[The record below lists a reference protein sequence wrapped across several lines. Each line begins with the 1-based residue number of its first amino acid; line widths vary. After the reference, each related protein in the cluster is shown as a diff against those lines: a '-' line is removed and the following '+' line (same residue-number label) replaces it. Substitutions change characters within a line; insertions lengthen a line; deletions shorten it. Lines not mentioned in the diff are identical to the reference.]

1 MPPDSGETAGE
12 CSLDLQ
18 DIRELAQPSE
28 SKAMLL
34 VLDGLGGLPGKP
46 GGPTELEAAK
56 TPNFDELA
64 TRGDLGLQ
72 VPVAAGVT
80 PGSGPGHLSLFG
92 YDPLVYR
99 IGRGVLEALGVGF
112 DLRPGDVAVRGNL
125 CTVDGEG
132 RVTDRRAGR
141 ISTEEA
147 IPIVEA
153 MNAIEVPGGEVIV
166 RPVKEH
172 RFLLVMRPDEASTAE
187 IEDTDPGRTGLAPRD
202 VVAHEPSAAPAA
214 ALVRNWLAELPGVL
228 GDRDSAN
235 MGLLRGFAQL
245 PDWPLFPDV
254 FGWRSLAIAAYPM
267 YRGVARLVGMDAEE
281 VPDGP
286 DALVPALQAAQ
297 DDYDFFFLHVKGT
310 DKAGEDGDFDR
321 KVAVIEAVDAVLP
334 DLLEAGPDTVLV
346 TGDHSTP
353 SIMRAHSWHP
363 VPFLFAGGPGRGG
376 SDSVEFGE
384 AACRMGTIGAI
395 RGCELMPLLAARA
408 GRLTKFGA

>member
-1 MPPDSGETAGE
+1 M
-12 CSLDLQ
+12 DLQ

-34 VLDGLGGLPGKP
+34 VLDGLGGLPREP
-46 GGPTELEAAK
+46 GGPTELEAAT

-64 TRGDLGLQ
+64 TRGDLGLH
-72 VPVAAGVT
+72 VPVATGVT

-112 DLRPGDVAVRGNL
+112 QLRPGDVAVRGNL

-153 MNAIEVPGGEVIV
+153 MDAIEVPGGEVVV

-172 RFLLVMRPDEASTAE
+172 RFLLVVRPDQPSTAE
-187 IEDTDPGRTGLAPRD
+187 IADTDPGRTGLAPLE
-202 VVAHEPSAAPAA
+202 VVAQDRSAEPAA

-228 GDRDSAN
+228 GARDRAN

-245 PDWPLFPDV
+245 PDWPMFPDV

-267 YRGVARLVGMDAEE
+267 YRGVARLVGMDANE

-286 DALVPALQAAQ
+286 EALAPALLAAR
-297 DDYDFFFLHVKGT
+297 DGYDFFFLHVKGT

-321 KVAVIEAVDAVLP
+321 KVATIEAVDAVLP
-334 DLLEAGPDTVLV
+334 SLLEAGPDTVLV

-353 SIMRAHSWHP
+353 STMRAHSWHP
-363 VPFLFAGGPGRGG
+363 VPFLFAGGPGRAGAER
-376 SDSVEFGE
+376 VKFGE
-384 AACRMGTIGAI
+384 KACRLGTIGQI

>member
-1 MPPDSGETAGE
+1 
-12 CSLDLQ
+12 LDLQ

-46 GGPTELEAAK
+46 GGPTELEAAN

-64 TRGDLGLQ
+64 TRGDLGLHL
-72 VPVAAGVT
+72 PVASGVT

-99 IGRGVLEALGVGF
+99 IGRGVLEALGIGF
-112 DLRPGDVAVRGNL
+112 ELRPGDIAVRGNL
-125 CTVDGEG
+125 CTVDGAG

-153 MNAIEVPGGEVIV
+153 MDAIEVPGGEVIV

-172 RFLLVMRPDEASTAE
+172 RFLLVVRPDQPSTAE
-187 IEDTDPGRTGLAPRD
+187 IEDTDPGRPGLAPLD
-202 VVAHEPSAAPAA
+202 VVEKEASAAPAA

-228 GDRDSAN
+228 GGRETAN

-267 YRGVARLVGMDAEE
+267 YRGVARLVGMDAME

-286 DALVPALQAAQ
+286 DALVPALQAAR

-310 DKAGEDGDFDR
+310 DKAGEDGNFDR
-321 KVAVIEAVDAVLP
+321 KVAVIEAVDSVLP
-334 DLLEAGPDTVLV
+334 ALLEGGPRAVLV

-353 SIMRAHSWHP
+353 STMRAHSWHP
-363 VPFLFAGGPGRGG
+363 VPFLFTGGPGRGG
-376 SDSVEFGE
+376 SDGVKFGE
-384 AACRMGTIGAI
+384 AACRMGTIGSI